1 MWLLYFQV
9 GCASR
14 TWWIDTHSGISLN
27 SPETQTLASHVIHI
41 LDSICWTKSV
51 IIFFFHLSLK
61 YDSAKTTSHWAFEKF
76 WYFSVNV
83 HFVRIPNKCF
93 LINCIVS
100 DSNDDHNLDNLFHQI
115 ATLKAF
121 NEFQPQLSMI
131 DGIYQ
136 IHQDLQFEKISPSK
150 MIESFAIFDKI
161 DVHHA

>member
-76 WYFSVNV
+76 WYFSVNIQ
-83 HFVRIPNKCF
+83 FVQMFSYKLHRFRLKWWPQSRQS
-93 LINCIVS
+93 VPS
-100 DSNDDHNLDNLFHQI
+100 DCN
-115 ATLKAF
+115 
-121 NEFQPQLSMI
+121 
-131 DGIYQ
+131 
-136 IHQDLQFEKISPSK
+136 
-150 MIESFAIFDKI
+150 IESFQRIPTAVVDYWWNLSDSSGFAIRKNITIQNDRVIRNIWQDWCASCVSF
-161 DVHHA
+161 